1 VAKEEP
7 FGGKIE
13 DEAAPVEGEEAAAPP
28 AEPKEEEKPVCVCV
42 CERERERERE
52 RETGGI

>member
-1 VAKEEP
+1 MAKEEP

-42 CERERERERE
+42 
-52 RETGGI
+52 